1 MTEPQAHVWP
11 DEDAHPINESREHL
25 TAARLRASS
34 DAAQG
39 RASFMAQQVT
49 ITRVE
54 VVYEWMALP
63 VYRQFLRDK
72 AAREGKKAPD
82 DKAVVGDFMMMV
94 REARPGFIKR
104 GPPVELAVEVG
115 GHLWAFNTSE
125 QRAQQLEQQGLVLL
139 PHNPRGHGPFSPSS
153 APN

>member
-11 DEDAHPINESREHL
+11 DEDAHHINESRERL

-39 RASFMAQQVT
+39 RASFMAQQVP

-54 VVYEWMALP
+54 LVYEYMALL
-63 VYRQFLRDK
+63 VYMRFRRDK

-82 DKAVVGDFMMMV
+82 DKAV
-94 REARPGFIKR
+94 
-104 GPPVELAVEVG
+104 
-115 GHLWAFNTSE
+115 TS
-125 QRAQQLEQQGLVLL
+125 
-139 PHNPRGHGPFSPSS
+139 
-153 APN
+153 